1 SCARGSADC
10 SPRSVLI
17 VTGKNVRY
25 AAITATD
32 CQPAFSQTTTIG
44 ATARIG
50 IVCEATMYGSSARCA
65 SRECTSP
72 TASCKPTISP
82 IANPARASLAVNHA
96 DFSSTVIRSGP
107 WDRDGSP
114 SALKIVQ
121 RWGSVVSLTGNG
133 CVQPVVTQTQR

>member
-1 SCARGSADC
+1 M
-10 SPRSVLI
+10 LI

-50 IVCEATMYGSSARCA
+50 IVCDATMYGRSARCA
-65 SRECTSP
+65 SRECTRP
-72 TASCKPTISP
+72 TARTKPTIAP
-82 IANPARASLAVNHA
+82 IANPASASFAVNHA
-96 DFSSTVIRSGP
+96 DLSRTVIRSGP
-107 WDRDGSP
+107 SKRDGSP

-121 RWGSVVSLTGNG
+121 RCGSVVLLTGNG
-133 CVQPVVTQTQR
+133 HDQPVVAQIQW